1 MEILRVPG
9 EDSKCHFSYVIS
21 VGVCSCGYC
30 VFFPNFVFFQAQR
43 EREREGE
50 NLPLEDTN
58 LFCCHAVKSVVFF
71 DDITVSL
78 KMDYCCVKS
87 FKCFLLHCCL
97 LEDGLLLCEEF

>member
-1 MEILRVPG
+1 VRTRNAILAMSSQLGLQLWLLWLLPKFCFLPG
-9 EDSKCHFSYVIS
+9 TE
-21 VGVCSCGYC
+21 G
-30 VFFPNFVFFQAQR
+30 
-43 EREREGE
+43 EGE

-71 DDITVSL
+71 YYITVSL

>member
-9 EDSKCHFSYVIS
+9 EDLKCHFSYVIT
-21 VGVCSCGYC
+21 VGVAAVVTVSSSQILSS
-30 VFFPNFVFFQAQR
+30 FRHR

-87 FKCFLLHCCL
+87 F
-97 LEDGLLLCEEF
+97 

>member
-1 MEILRVPG
+1 MRTQNAILATSSQLGFAAVVTV
-9 EDSKCHFSYVIS
+9 SSSQILFSS
-21 VGVCSCGYC
+21 RH
-30 VFFPNFVFFQAQR
+30 R

-71 DDITVSL
+71 YDITVSL